1 MQHYSHISDLITSNP
16 TKAQLCSCAQT
27 ANSSFPLQHVFVY
40 RHLQWTLLHREVQ
53 DPPHR
58 AVTSPLLPLPLSL
71 FRLRQTCPSLPSF
84 RLSSLG
90 LKPAEDTLA
99 TLHQTDLAP
108 PLKSSLLQNNRTYAE
123 AKLLSGVIPVMP
135 QALIHWRYP
144 FLPKFFPLA
153 GRNENTIRAPSHA
166 ILLITAGKNPDFF
179 QSPLCCTLEQVM
191 YVYSLTKSL
200 GSNNKQTNKKL

>member
-1 MQHYSHISDLITSNP
+1 MQHYSHISNLITSNP

-40 RHLQWTLLHREVQ
+40 RHLQWTLFHGEAQ

-71 FRLRQTCPSLPSF
+71 FRLQQTCPSLPSF

-99 TLHQTDLAP
+99 TLHQTNLAS
-108 PLKSSLLQNNRTYAE
+108 PLKSLLLQNNHTYAE

-179 QSPLCCTLEQVM
+179 QSPLCCTLELVM